1 MTAERIK
8 MIEDK
13 LKALSPDLIEIE
25 DEGHLHVGHA
35 GAKKGGHF
43 RLTISSKRFIGLSM
57 VDRHRLIFDTLGNLM
72 ETEIHALSIKA
83 STP

>member
-43 RLTISSKRFIGLSM
+43 RLTISSEKFIGLSM

>member
-43 RLTISSKRFIGLSM
+43 RLTISSKKFIGLSM
-57 VDRHRLIFDTLGNLM
+57 IDRHRLIFDTLGNLM

>member
-13 LKALSPDLIEIE
+13 LKALSPDLLEIE

-43 RLTISSKRFIGLSM
+43 RLTISSKKFIGLSM
-57 VDRHRLIFDTLGNLM
+57 IDRHRLIFDTLGNLM

>member
-13 LKALSPDLIEIE
+13 LKALSPDSIEIE

-43 RLTISSKRFIGLSM
+43 RLTISSKKFIGLSM

>member
-13 LKALSPDLIEIE
+13 LKALSPDSIEIE

-43 RLTISSKRFIGLSM
+43 RLTISSKKFIGLSM
-57 VDRHRLIFDTLGNLM
+57 IDRHRLIFDTLGNLM